1 MRNAIVLILLVLCVA
16 ACGDKDRVPRNVLPK
31 ESMAAVLLDMNLAE
45 AYGRNLNT
53 PQGNRPDTGRVA
65 DSLREIKVK
74 TLYTQVLQLH
84 HLSVDEFMDS
94 YHFYES
100 HADRMEDVYKI
111 MSDSATARNAVYESR
126 RRAEE
131 TPKLWEK
138 WFPRRAY
145 SRIPFIN
152 GH

>member
-16 ACGDKDRVPRNVLPK
+16 ACGDKDRVPREILSK
-31 ESMAAVLLDMNLAE
+31 DSMAAVLLDMNLAE
-45 AYGRNLNT
+45 AYGRNMMNT
-53 PQGNRPDTGRVA
+53 ATNRPDTGRVA
-65 DSLREIKVK
+65 DSLREIRVK
-74 TLYTQVLQLH
+74 TLYAQVLQLH
-84 HLSVDEFMDS
+84 HLSVEEFMKS
-94 YHFYES
+94 YQFYES

-111 MSDSATARNAVYESR
+111 MSDTANARNNAIETR

-131 TPKLWEK
+131 TPKIWEK

-145 SRIPFIN
+145 SRTPFID